1 MIVRLRRFVV
11 QLADAENKAPSA
23 NRTIDRRKLLN
34 TLPRLDVFIRISAEQ
49 DGKKTP
55 PRREAFSVR

>member
-1 MIVRLRRFVV
+1 MIVRLRRSIV
-11 QLADAENKAPSA
+11 QLAGAENEAPSV

-49 DGKKTP
+49 DGKKNT
-55 PRREAFSVR
+55 PRREAFSLR